1 MNKKC
6 RSLLCLLVA
15 ALCMVG
21 LSGCLCSDLPFVI
34 DGIGREYSRNVCK
47 YESPHEVEIYRLG
60 DNYYAKCDLKFIP
73 HESGLFTWYELYAS
87 ESSLFRFNKCTPEL
101 LDATPSETYMV
112 LMSPFG
118 VKFLLQIEADA
129 PAEST
134 PIMIPLEQFD
144 FANAVRCKPNP
155 DREYL
160 SDLGWN
166 GSLNNIVCYTERCS
180 TLHDVLRPLY
190 WASWVVEIPF
200 IIVSN
205 TAIYTVILPASVIE
219 AVTQQQNNEIHTE
232 PYLLVD

>member
-21 LSGCLCSDLPFVI
+21 LSSCLCSDLPFVI

-73 HESGLFTWYELYAS
+73 EMSWLFTWYKLSAS
-87 ESSLFRFNKCTPEL
+87 HSSLFTFNKCTPEL
-101 LDATPSETYMV
+101 LEATPSEPYMV
-112 LMSPFG
+112 LMTQHG
-118 VKFLLQIEADA
+118 VKFLLQKEVEL
-129 PAEST
+129 PSEST
-134 PIMIPLEQFD
+134 PRMIPLEQFD
-144 FANAVRCKPNP
+144 FTNAVRCKPNP

-160 SDLGWN
+160 SVLGWN
-166 GSLNNIVCYTERCS
+166 GCLVNIIYSTERCS
-180 TLHDVLRPLY
+180 PLYYALRPLY
-190 WASWVVEIPF
+190 WVSWAVEIPF
-200 IIVSN
+200 VVVSN
-205 TAIYTVILPASVIE
+205 TAIYAVVIPATVIGE
-219 AVTQQQNNEIHTE
+219 VTQQQNNEMLEE